1 VKEYKMAN
9 QVVWVDIPVSDLD
22 RAVRFYSS
30 VLGAPVKKQ
39 ETEGMTIGMLPGAEE
54 DVRGCL
60 YRSDKDRPSDHGP
73 LLYLDCTGRLDDALK
88 AVPMGGGKVIDAK
101 KKIGQYGFRA
111 VILDSEGN
119 RIALHSR

>member
-1 VKEYKMAN
+1 MAN

-30 VLGAPVKKQ
+30 VLGAPIKKQ
-39 ETEGMTIGMLPGAEE
+39 ENMGQTLGMLPGAEQ

-60 YRSDKDRPSDHGP
+60 YHSDKDRPSDHGP
-73 LLYLDCTGRLDDALK
+73 LLYLDCTGRIDDALK
-88 AVPMGGGKVIDAK
+88 AVTMGGGKILMQK
-101 KKIGQYGFRA
+101 QKIGDYGFRA